1 MHFSIFNFIY
11 HLTKAFVAELSC
23 ILFSYYVTPL
33 TNSIHPTPFNIP
45 QYVWMSL
52 YDIIFEAAM
61 MIVRS
66 CVEGTPNCNFWADFS
81 CCSSAKQTEQTALC
95 VCARQTLQRGLQPH
109 KEEGIY
115 TLTHSYTKVV
125 AEQEV
130 HVMCDFTFDQ
140 CLWPQVCHV
149 QYIEDLKLSDH
160 FYFISNVFLLSL
172 DRTILCLCWS
182 TLCSCV

>member
-1 MHFSIFNFIY
+1 M
-11 HLTKAFVAELSC
+11 LPL
-23 ILFSYYVTPL
+23 LRTPYIQPL
-33 TNSIHPTPFNIP
+33 LISHSTYEWVS
-45 QYVWMSL
+45 
-52 YDIIFEAAM
+52 
-61 MIVRS
+61 MIWYLKQLCQVMNVRS

-125 AEQEV
+125 VEQEV